1 MFGEW
6 KAKRSPVLNGA
17 FQRQRSRTTHCTE
30 ASADHSVKPLVWSGT
45 KEGRADLRVWLI
57 PVLASGESRAFHPCW
72 SRVPMQF

>member
-17 FQRQRSRTTHCTE
+17 PQSRDHCTE

-45 KEGRADLRVWLI
+45 KEGRPDFWAWLI
-57 PVLASGESRAFHPCW
+57 PVLEPGESRAFHPCW
-72 SRVPMQF
+72 SGVPMQF